1 MENSEPLPTSLITDS
16 TTTTT
21 THHHITGPKI
31 VEHTLP
37 ASILQ
42 CNRLATIRLMQTAH
56 FSAPIGRQM
65 RLHIDGG
72 ANRSITNDK
81 NNLLNF
87 KNIKTYYMS
96 SANDEN
102 DIKCT
107 GIGYLTWRA
116 DHGDTILIRCFYSPQ
131 AVDTIISP
139 SDIVLNHIST
149 YHTWTHHADM
159 VSGKGHIAF
168 ANNTTKHSITFPLTE
183 HNGLWYSNITDCADY
198 QSLLDDQPYKPMIK
212 RVTSAGMYEL
222 IHARLGHPGERIMST
237 LHLHVD
243 GTTKLT
249 KPPFH
254 KCKTCMMVKATR
266 RALTQTQ
273 HYGPSTQKQHMQ
285 DQPMLHSDA
294 PGTRFHM
301 DMGFVRGSN
310 FSHKH
315 EDGHLVTSLDGYNS
329 YLLIID
335 RATRYTW
342 VFLSKYKTPPIPI
355 IKSFLNT
362 RGASAIQQC
371 FIRTD
376 EGGELWGS
384 HHFQ

>member
-1 MENSEPLPTSLITDS
+1 
-16 TTTTT
+16 
-21 THHHITGPKI
+21 
-31 VEHTLP
+31 
-37 ASILQ
+37 
-42 CNRLATIRLMQTAH
+42 
-56 FSAPIGRQM
+56 
-65 RLHIDGG
+65 
-72 ANRSITNDK
+72 
-81 NNLLNF
+81 
-87 KNIKTYYMS
+87 
-96 SANDEN
+96 
-102 DIKCT
+102 
-107 GIGYLTWRA
+107 
-116 DHGDTILIRCFYSPQ
+116 
-131 AVDTIISP
+131 
-139 SDIVLNHIST
+139 
-149 YHTWTHHADM
+149 
-159 VSGKGHIAF
+159 
-168 ANNTTKHSITFPLTE
+168 
-183 HNGLWYSNITDCADY
+183 
-198 QSLLDDQPYKPMIK
+198 
-212 RVTSAGMYEL
+212 
-222 IHARLGHPGERIMST
+222 
-237 LHLHVD
+237 
-243 GTTKLT
+243 
-249 KPPFH
+249 
-254 KCKTCMMVKATR
+254 MMVKATR
-266 RALTQTQ
+266 RALAQTQ